1 MDDRDVAGL
10 YIAEM
15 HALLPVAQ
23 RHLNTLGGPP
33 RVAQRALAA
42 GELARLATAMAD
54 LSAGFRAADCAQVAH
69 ALSRAF
75 DDPGAAD
82 PPPALLAA
90 ATDALTYLN
99 GRVRQM
105 GRHQQVL
112 AASETE
118 RAAAARL
125 RALLLTPDA
134 PLIASYIHPTT
145 AAAFSVDAPQPGQAV
160 SDQPEPA
167 GSLAPAS
174 DREVADERHTQTP
187 ATANVAPPADTEPG
201 EPVLTADERALIAA
215 FGSTH
220 LRQRVAETEAPAAES
235 DAGAE
240 SGVSY
245 QPPAGAAAPENAPV
259 RAPTAAELDEI
270 PPEMKRLFVVETA
283 EDMKELRRWLL
294 QYEDHPEES
303 AALEVMAHIAH
314 KIKGTA
320 ATLGFDVLAAVTLIF
335 EDVLKA
341 LRWLHVGA
349 SGLATSTLLHLE
361 ELLRLALDA
370 AAAEHPADPAL
381 VEQAGAYRD
390 ILLEEAVAPTRPA
403 PAIQHTAPSSS
414 PPLPQPLTPA
424 EADTSPR
431 HPRVAAEADAILRVD
446 VRRLDALVGRVSA
459 LALARATLARTRGEL
474 TRLRAELEQSITRLT
489 DLSHSITDLH
499 PLADGGRAAT
509 SGGAWPASGSPPTPS
524 LAGRLFGRVPGQ
536 HDALTNGTAGTP
548 RNALRLER
556 ISELDSA
563 IRALG
568 EVANDVS
575 TTSRAMSA
583 ALGRL
588 DRANDDQAS
597 VALAMQHD
605 LMQLRLVPLD
615 TLVPR
620 LQLEVRRLAHDEGK
634 LITFTVRG
642 ERTEIDRNISEALA
656 EPLLQLVRNAIL
668 HGIESSHERL
678 EAGKSAVGAIWMHA
692 YYAGNEVTIEIGDD
706 GRGVN
711 PHALAA
717 AAVRQRLYTAEEAH
731 ALSVMAALDLMFL
744 PGITTVDVADAR
756 RGRGI
761 GLDAVRTDIT
771 HMKGA
776 IHVRSESGRGSVFRI
791 RVPISLSVA
800 HALHV
805 YAGGQEYAVP
815 FSSVRQTLSLASTE
829 LLASVERVDG
839 ARGVGERTAL
849 RTRVEAPGGL
859 ALGGERAAYEEIPV
873 LPLAE
878 LLGFEQEL
886 RDPQLALLVEAG
898 RGRAAV
904 LVDAVAEDSEV
915 IVRTLPPHLRRH
927 AVRGATVTP
936 DGRLL
941 LLLDLVEL
949 VTSELEGRRPTHAPR
964 LRPLPRPAAPL
975 APHVLVVDDSVSIR
989 RSLEL
994 ALGRAGFDVELA
1006 ADGIEALGKMLER
1019 PPRVLVLDIE
1029 MPRLDGF
1036 ELLSVLR
1043 DSPQFAGTRVVMLTS
1058 RAGEQ
1063 HREHARQLGAAAYLI
1078 KPCPSETL
1086 IETVRALIAEPA
1098 NVQ

>member
-1 MDDRDVAGL
+1 MYDRDVAGL

-33 RVAQRALAA
+33 GVERRALAA

-99 GRVRQM
+99 RRVRQM

-125 RALLLTPDA
+125 RGLLLTPDA
-134 PLIASYIHPTT
+134 PLIASYIHPT
-145 AAAFSVDAPQPGQAV
+145 AAAFSADAPQPGQAV

-187 ATANVAPPADTEPG
+187 ATENVAPPADTEPG

-220 LRQRVAETEAPAAES
+220 LRQRVAETEPPAAES

-245 QPPAGAAAPENAPV
+245 QPPASAAVAESAPA

-320 ATLGFDVLAAVTLIF
+320 ATLGFDVLAAVTLVF

-341 LRWLHVGA
+341 LRWPHVSAG
-349 SGLATSTLLHLE
+349 SLATSTLLHLE

-370 AAAEHPADPAL
+370 AAAERPADPAL

-390 ILLEEAVAPTRPA
+390 ILLEEAAAPTRPA

-446 VRRLDALVGRVSA
+446 VHRLDALVGRVSA
-459 LALARATLARTRGEL
+459 LALARATLARTRDEL

-489 DLSHSITDLH
+489 DLSHSIADLH
-499 PLADGGRAAT
+499 PLSGGGHTAT
-509 SGGAWPASGSPPTPS
+509 NGGAWPASGSPSAPS

-536 HDALTNGTAGTP
+536 DSLTNGTP
-548 RNALRLER
+548 RDALRLER

-568 EVANDVS
+568 EVTDDVS
-575 TTSRAMSA
+575 TTSRAMGGV
-583 ALGRL
+583 LGRL
-588 DRANDDQAS
+588 DRASDDQVS

-634 LITFTVRG
+634 RITFTVRG

-668 HGIESSHERL
+668 HGIESSQERL
-678 EAGKSAVGAIWMHA
+678 EAGKPAAGAIWMHA

-791 RVPISLSVA
+791 RVPISLSGA

-859 ALGGERAAYEEIPV
+859 ALSGERAAYEEIPV

-964 LRPLPRPAAPL
+964 LRPLPRLAAPL

-989 RSLEL
+989 RSLDL

-1006 ADGIEALGKMLER
+1006 SDGIEALGKMLER

-1043 DSPQFAGTRVVMLTS
+1043 GSPQFAGTRVVMLTS

-1098 NVQ
+1098 SVP

>member
-23 RHLNTLGGPP
+23 RHLNTLGGPSG
-33 RVAQRALAA
+33 VEQRALAA

-90 ATDALTYLN
+90 VTDALTYLN

-125 RALLLTPDA
+125 RGLLLTPDA
-134 PLIASYIHPTT
+134 PPVAYIHPTT
-145 AAAFSVDAPQPGQAV
+145 AAFSTDAPQEAIAE
-160 SDQPEPA
+160 SDQPEPPALLVPA
-167 GSLAPAS
+167 GGSAVAGEPRAAAPATKH
-174 DREVADERHTQTP
+174 E
-187 ATANVAPPADTEPG
+187 APPADAEPG
-201 EPVLTADERALIAA
+201 EPELTADERALISA
-215 FGSTH
+215 FGRTP
-220 LRQRVAETEAPAAES
+220 LRQRAAETTERGTGEMS
-235 DAGAE
+235 GA
-240 SGVSY
+240 SY
-245 QPPAGAAAPENAPV
+245 QPSASAAAPESSAPV

-270 PPEMKRLFVVETA
+270 PPEMKRVFVVETA
-283 EDMKELRRWLL
+283 EDLKELRQWLL
-294 QYEDHPEES
+294 QYEDHPEDGTAL
-303 AALEVMAHIAH
+303 AAMGHIAH

-320 ATLGFDVLAAVTLIF
+320 ATLGFDVLAAVTLVF

-341 LRWLHVGA
+341 RRQAHAGA
-349 SGLATSTLLHLE
+349 SGLATSTLLHLA

-370 AAAEHPADPAL
+370 AAAERPADPAL
-381 VEQAGAYRD
+381 VERASAYRD
-390 ILLEEAVAPTRPA
+390 VLLAEAAAPTRPM
-403 PAIQHTAPSSS
+403 PAIRHAAS
-414 PPLPQPLTPA
+414 PPTPFGSLPLPPPLTPA

-431 HPRVAAEADAILRVD
+431 HPRVAPEADAILRVD

-459 LALARATLARTRGEL
+459 LALSRATLAQTRGEL

-489 DLSHSITDLH
+489 DLSHSIADLH
-499 PLADGGRAAT
+499 PLAAGARVAT
-509 SGGAWPASGSPPTPS
+509 SGAAWPESGSPSPPAPS
-524 LAGRLFGRVPGQ
+524 LAGRLFGRMPGQ
-536 HDALTNGTAGTP
+536 GVLTNGTAGTP
-548 RNALRLER
+548 RDALRLER

-568 EVANDVS
+568 EVVDDIS
-575 TTSRAMSA
+575 TTSRAMSG

-588 DRANDDQAS
+588 DRAGDDQAS
-597 VALAMQHD
+597 VAQAMQHE

-620 LQLEVRRLAHDEGK
+620 LQLEVRRLAPDEGK
-634 LITFTVRG
+634 QITFTVRG
-642 ERTEIDRNISEALA
+642 ELTEIDRNISEALA

-668 HGIESSHERL
+668 HGIESPQERL
-678 EAGKSAVGAIWMHA
+678 EAGKPEAGAIWMHA

-731 ALSVMAALDLMFL
+731 ALSVMAALDLMFQ
-744 PGITTVDVADAR
+744 PGITTVDIADVQ

-761 GLDAVRTDIT
+761 GLDAVRTAIT

-776 IHVRSESGRGSVFRI
+776 IHVRSEVGRGSVFRI

-815 FSSVRQTLSLASTE
+815 FSAVRQTLSLASTE
-829 LLASVERVDG
+829 LLASVEHVDG
-839 ARGVGERTAL
+839 ARERTTL
-849 RTRVEAPGGL
+849 RTRVEVPGGL
-859 ALGGERAAYEEIPV
+859 ALGGERSAYEEIPV

-886 RDPQLALLVEAG
+886 RDPQLALLVETG
-898 RGRAAV
+898 RKRAAV
-904 LVDAVAEDSEV
+904 LVDAVSEDSEV
-915 IVRTLPPHLRRH
+915 VVRALPPHLRRH

-941 LLLDLVEL
+941 LLLDLAEL
-949 VTSELEGRRPTHAPR
+949 VAAEFEGRRPTHPPR
-964 LRPLPRPAAPL
+964 LRTLPHPAAPL

-989 RSLEL
+989 RSLDL
-994 ALGRAGFDVELA
+994 ALGHAGFDVELA

-1043 DSPQFAGTRVVMLTS
+1043 GSPQFAGTRVVMLTS

-1086 IETVRALIAEPA
+1086 IETVRALIMEPA
-1098 NVQ
+1098 SIP

>member
-23 RHLNTLGGPP
+23 RHLNTLGGGPAG
-33 RVAQRALAA
+33 VEQRALAA

-118 RAAAARL
+118 RTAAARL
-125 RALLLTPDA
+125 RTLLLTPDA
-134 PLIASYIHPTT
+134 PPVAYIHPTT
-145 AAAFSVDAPQPGQAV
+145 AIAFPADTPQAGPVA
-160 SDQPEPA
+160 SDQPEPPESPGPLVPA
-167 GSLAPAS
+167 GDIEAQ
-174 DREVADERHTQTP
+174 DERRTEAMLGTEY
-187 ATANVAPPADTEPG
+187 AAPPADAEPD
-201 EPVLTADERALIAA
+201 EPELTADERALIDA
-215 FGSTH
+215 FGRTP
-220 LRQRVAETEAPAAES
+220 LRQRTAGMETATAASAASEGS
-235 DAGAE
+235 N
-240 SGVSY
+240 SSY
-245 QPPAGAAAPENAPV
+245 QPPKSVPV
-259 RAPTAAELDEI
+259 PAPTAAELDEI
-270 PPEMKRLFVVETA
+270 PPEMKRVFVVETA
-283 EDMKELRRWLL
+283 EDLKELRQRLL
-294 QYEDHPEES
+294 QYEDHPEDG
-303 AALEVMAHIAH
+303 AALAAMGHIAH

-320 ATLGFDVLAAVTLIF
+320 ATLGFDVLAAVTLLF

-341 LRWLHVGA
+341 LRRLHVGTN
-349 SGLATSTLLHLE
+349 GLATSTLLHLA

-370 AAAEHPADPAL
+370 AAAERPADPAL

-390 ILLEEAVAPTRPA
+390 ALLEEAAAPTRPA
-403 PAIQHTAPSSS
+403 PAVRPVAAPSGQA
-414 PPLPQPLTPA
+414 PLPPPLTPA

-431 HPRVAAEADAILRVD
+431 HPRVVAEADAILRVD

-459 LALARATLARTRGEL
+459 LALSRATLAQARGEL

-489 DLSHSITDLH
+489 DLSHSIADLH
-499 PLADGGRAAT
+499 PLADGARVAT
-509 SGGAWPASGSPPTPS
+509 SGGAWPESGSSSAPS

-536 HDALTNGTAGTP
+536 STLTNGTP
-548 RNALRLER
+548 RDALRLER

-568 EVANDVS
+568 EVVNDVS
-575 TTSRAMSA
+575 TTSRAMSG

-588 DRANDDQAS
+588 DHAS
-597 VALAMQHD
+597 DEQVSLALAMQHD
-605 LMQLRLVPLD
+605 LMHLRLVPLD

-620 LQLEVRRLAHDEGK
+620 LQLEVRRLAPDEGK
-634 LITFTVRG
+634 QITFTVRG
-642 ERTEIDRNISEALA
+642 ELTEIDRNISEALA

-668 HGIESSHERL
+668 HGIESPNERL
-678 EAGKSAVGAIWMHA
+678 EAGKPAVGAIWMHA

-717 AAVRQRLYTAEEAH
+717 AAVKQRLYTAEEAR

-744 PGITTVDVADAR
+744 PGVTTVDVADVQ

-776 IHVRSESGRGSVFRI
+776 IQVRSEVGRGSVFRI

-805 YAGGQEYAVP
+805 YAGGQEYAIP
-815 FSSVRQTLSLASTE
+815 FSSVRQTLSLSSTE
-829 LLASVERVDG
+829 LLASIERVDG
-839 ARGVGERTAL
+839 THGVTERTTL

-859 ALGGERAAYEEIPV
+859 ALGGERTAYEEIPV

-898 RGRAAV
+898 RKRAAV
-904 LVDAVAEDSEV
+904 LVDAVSEDSEV
-915 IVRTLPPHLRRH
+915 VVRALPPHLRRH
-927 AVRGATVTP
+927 AVRGATITP
-936 DGRLL
+936 DGQLL
-941 LLLDLVEL
+941 LLLDLLEL
-949 VTSELEGRRPTHAPR
+949 VTGELEGRRRTHPPR

-989 RSLEL
+989 HSLEL
-994 ALGRAGFDVELA
+994 TLGRAGFDVELA
-1006 ADGIEALGKMLER
+1006 TDGIEALGKMLER

-1036 ELLSVLR
+1036 ELLSLLR
-1043 DSPQFAGTRVVMLTS
+1043 GSPQFAGTRVVMLTS

-1098 NVQ
+1098 SIR

>member
-23 RHLNTLGGPP
+23 RHLNTLGGGPSG
-33 RVAQRALAA
+33 VEQRALAA

-75 DDPGAAD
+75 EDPGATD

-125 RALLLTPDA
+125 RGLLLTPDA
-134 PLIASYIHPTT
+134 PPVAYIHPT
-145 AAAFSVDAPQPGQAV
+145 AVPFSTDALLERPAMSHQPAL
-160 SDQPEPA
+160 PESLVPA
-167 GSLAPAS
+167 GDIEA
-174 DREVADERHTQTP
+174 VDERRTEIP
-187 ATANVAPPADTEPG
+187 AIASAPPPADTEPG
-201 EPVLTADERALIAA
+201 EPALTADERALIDA
-215 FGSTH
+215 FGRAP
-220 LRQRVAETEAPAAES
+220 LRQRAAETETATAAS
-235 DAGAE
+235 GAGE
-240 SGVSY
+240 GGDFIY
-245 QPPAGAAAPENAPV
+245 QPPESAPA
-259 RAPTAAELDEI
+259 RAPTAEELDEI
-270 PPEMKRLFVVETA
+270 PPEMKRVFVVETA
-283 EDMKELRRWLL
+283 EDLKELRQWLL
-294 QYEDHPEES
+294 RYEDHPEEG
-303 AALEVMAHIAH
+303 AALEAMAHIAH

-320 ATLGFDVLAAVTLIF
+320 ATLGFDVLAAVTLVF

-341 LRWLHVGA
+341 LRRLGMRV

-370 AAAEHPADPAL
+370 AADERPADPDL
-381 VEQAGAYRD
+381 VEQASAYRD
-390 ILLEEAVAPTRPA
+390 VLLEDVAAPTRPA
-403 PAIQHTAPSSS
+403 PAIRPAAAPAGST
-414 PPLPQPLTPA
+414 PLPPPLTPA

-431 HPRVAAEADAILRVD
+431 HPRVVAEADAILRVD

-459 LALARATLARTRGEL
+459 LALSRATLAQTRGEL
-474 TRLRAELEQSITRLT
+474 ARLRAELEQSITRLT
-489 DLSHSITDLH
+489 DLSHSIADLH
-499 PLADGGRAAT
+499 PLAGSAHV
-509 SGGAWPASGSPPTPS
+509 PASGSSPSPS
-524 LAGRLFGRVPGQ
+524 LTGRLLGRMPSQ
-536 HDALTNGTAGTP
+536 SMLTNGIP
-548 RNALRLER
+548 RDALRLER

-568 EVANDVS
+568 EVVNDIS
-575 TTSRAMSA
+575 TTSRAMSG

-588 DRANDDQAS
+588 DRASDEQAS
-597 VALAMQHD
+597 LARTMQHD
-605 LMQLRLVPLD
+605 LMQLRLVPLA

-620 LQLEVRRLAHDEGK
+620 LQLEVRRLAPDEGK
-634 LITFTVRG
+634 QITLTVLG
-642 ERTEIDRNISEALA
+642 ELTEIDRNISEALA

-668 HGIESSHERL
+668 HGIESPQERL
-678 EAGKSAVGAIWMHA
+678 EAGKPAVGAIWMHA

-711 PHALAA
+711 PHLLAA
-717 AAVRQRLYTAEEAH
+717 AAVRQHLYTVEEAH

-744 PGITTVDVADAR
+744 PGITTVDVADVQ

-761 GLDAVRTDIT
+761 GLDAVRMAIT

-776 IHVRSESGRGSVFRI
+776 IQVRSEVGRGSVFRI

-800 HALHV
+800 HALHI

-815 FSSVRQTLSLASTE
+815 FSSVRRTLSLSSTE
-829 LLASVERVDG
+829 LLASIERVDG
-839 ARGVGERTAL
+839 ARGVAEHTTL

-859 ALGGERAAYEEIPV
+859 ALGGEREAYEEIPV

-886 RDPQLALLVEAG
+886 HDPQLALLVETG
-898 RGRAAV
+898 RKRAAV

-915 IVRTLPPHLRRH
+915 VVRALPPHLRRH

-949 VTSELEGRRPTHAPR
+949 ITGELEGRRPTHPPR
-964 LRPLPRPAAPL
+964 LRPLPRPAPSSV
-975 APHVLVVDDSVSIR
+975 PHVLVVDDSISIR

-1006 ADGIEALGKMLER
+1006 SDGIEALGKMLER
-1019 PPRVLVLDIE
+1019 LPRVLVLDIE

-1043 DSPQFAGTRVVMLTS
+1043 GSPQFAATRVVMLTS

-1098 NVQ
+1098 SLP